1 MRRLLLLALPLVA
14 AACQAPPAD
23 TTQGAGATAE
33 AAAPHQAVTLTD
45 AQKAG
50 EVTFETVCWSCHGTS
65 GRGDGPAVAAGVV
78 SAPPNFLSEAYANIT
93 QATLERRFQA
103 SLQGND
109 PSHPHM
115 QYVASLLKPEK
126 FNQALAFIPV
136 LSWPPEIP
144 GSAVNGQRIFQFR
157 CAACHGATGQANGPA
172 AASLVTMAPANFT
185 TDTLIARKD
194 WQAVYNRIKEG
205 GRSVHGSA
213 MPTWGV
219 ILSDNDI
226 WDLVSY
232 LATFQPGL
240 LSKPRWMN

>member
-1 MRRLLLLALPLVA
+1 MRRLFLVALPLAV
-14 AACQAPPAD
+14 AACQAPPAN
-23 TTQGAGATAE
+23 TAQSAATSVE
-33 AAAPHQAVTLTD
+33 STAPHEAVALT
-45 AQKAG
+45 ATQKAG

-65 GRGDGPAVAAGVV
+65 GRGNGPAVAAGVV
-78 SAPPNFLSEAYANIT
+78 TAPPNFLSPAYADVT

-126 FNQALAFIPV
+126 FNEALAFIPA

-144 GSAVNGQRIFQFR
+144 GSAINGQRIFSFR
-157 CAACHGATGQANGPA
+157 CAACHGASGQGNGPA

-194 WQAVYNRIKEG
+194 WQGVYNRIKEG
-205 GRSVHGSA
+205 GKSVHGSA

-219 ILSDNDI
+219 ILSSDDI